1 MILSIKILLI
11 ISLLFVFLQD
21 VKTREVYWILF
32 PVIASC
38 CGILHY
44 QNVVYSTFI
53 YAVGVN
59 FIFISL
65 MLLVIYLYSKYKLK
79 MAFKNT
85 FGLGDV
91 LLFIG
96 LTLSFSTT
104 SFIILFVFSL
114 VFALVLHLF
123 FKTKTKIASVPLA
136 GYLSLFFASVYV
148 SHWLGAIPY
157 IYII

>member
-1 MILSIKILLI
+1 
-11 ISLLFVFLQD
+11 
-21 VKTREVYWILF
+21 
-32 PVIASC
+32 
-38 CGILHY
+38 
-44 QNVVYSTFI
+44 
-53 YAVGVN
+53 
-59 FIFISL
+59 
-65 MLLVIYLYSKYKLK
+65 

>member
-1 MILSIKILLI
+1 MILGIKIVLI
-11 ISLLFVFLQD
+11 ISFLFVFLQD
-21 VKTREVYWILF
+21 FKTREVYWVLF
-32 PVIASC
+32 PIIASC

-44 QNVVYSTFI
+44 KNVVYSTFI
-53 YAVGVN
+53 YTIGLN
-59 FIFISL
+59 LTFISL
-65 MLLVIYLYSKYKLK
+65 MLLVIYLYSKYKLN

-96 LTLSFSTT
+96 LIFSFSST
-104 SFIILFVFSL
+104 SFIIIFVFSL

-123 FKTKTKIASVPLA
+123 FKNKTNNSSVPLA

-148 SHWLGAIPY
+148 SHWLGAIPN
-157 IYII
+157 IYNI